1 MTQTES
7 GFEAELAAL
16 SQQQR
21 KRRWLKRRWLP
32 YGAVALIG
40 MVPFLLLVNHYFHLW
55 PAERADRL
63 SKEEGEALERL
74 LGRLQS
80 VVRPDRCLHNKR
92 WVREPWRTT

>member
-21 KRRWLKRRWLP
+21 KRRWLT

-55 PAERADRL
+55 RAERADRL

-80 VVRPDRCLHNKR
+80 VVRPYRCLHNKR